1 MTLLQALV
9 LFSAVSFLM
18 YGFRSLTTEAMKA
31 EFERYGLAKFRVLT
45 GSLEIIGA
53 LGLLVGLFFHPLLII
68 AAAGLSLLMLLG
80 FGTRLVIKDPF
91 LQCLPSFIF
100 LLVNAYILYLS
111 LQSFNH

>member
-1 MTLLQALV
+1 
-9 LFSAVSFLM
+9 
-18 YGFRSLTTEAMKA
+18 MKA
-31 EFERYGLAKFRVLT
+31 EFVRYGLAKFRVLT

-53 LGLLVGLFFHPLLII
+53 LGLLAGLFFLPILII

-91 LQCLPSFIF
+91 LQSLPSFVF

-111 LQSFNH
+111 LQ

>member
-18 YGFRSLTTEAMKA
+18 YGYRSLTTEAMKA

-45 GSLEIIGA
+45 GSLEIVGA
-53 LGLLVGLFFHPLLII
+53 LGLLVGLFFHPILVI

-111 LQSFNH
+111 VQ